1 MFKALVRLVVQLEQR
16 EKGQRARRAKRL
28 LIA

>member
-1 MFKALVRLVVQLEQR
+1 MFKALVRLVVRPER
-16 EKGQRARRAKRL
+16 KEKGQRAGRAERL